1 VTAPAHLRGAHLSR
15 RALEEHNK
23 RNQSM
28 PNVGNYTEM
37 HMFYI
42 IGIAIVILGG
52 VLAYGMMRTGRLS
65 RRERTQLEQNA
76 RFAQRRDDPQK
87 SR

>member
-1 VTAPAHLRGAHLSR
+1 
-15 RALEEHNK
+15 
-23 RNQSM
+23 M

-52 VLAYGMMRTGRLS
+52 VLAYGMMRTGRLT
-65 RRERTQLEQNA
+65 RRERTQLEHLSGNA
-76 RFAQRRDDPQK
+76 EV
-87 SR
+87 S